1 MVFDALAARIVA
13 QAAWRD
19 FGDFPQTVRR
29 QIAFGL
35 DRAAEGGKADNAKPL
50 HGLEGG
56 VFEIKADDR
65 SGTYRAV
72 KIGIDIWVVHAFQKK
87 SVRGIKTPQR
97 EIDLI
102 RERIKRLRESL

>member
-1 MVFDALAARIVA
+1 MRRVSWVN
-13 QAAWRD
+13 AAWRD
-19 FGDFPQTVRR
+19 FRDFPEQVRR

-35 DRAAEGGKADNAKPL
+35 DRAANGEKAESAKPL

-56 VFEIKADDR
+56 LFEIVANDR
-65 SGTYRAV
+65 SGTYRVVYAL
-72 KIGIDIWVVHAFQKK
+72 KLGLDIWVVHAFQKK

-102 RERIKRLRESL
+102 RERIKRLRERLS

>member
-1 MVFDALAARIVA
+1 MRRVSWLN
-13 QAAWRD
+13 AAWRA
-19 FGDFPQTVRR
+19 FADFPENVRR

-56 VFEIKADDR
+56 AFEISANDR

-72 KIGIDIWVVHAFQKK
+72 YVLKIDVDIWVVHAFQKK

-102 RERIKRLRESL
+102 RERIKRLRESLR

>member
-1 MVFDALAARIVA
+1 MRQVSWLKAAGREFA
-13 QAAWRD
+13 
-19 FGDFPQTVRR
+19 DFPEKVRR

-50 HGLEGG
+50 HGIEGG
-56 VFEIKADDR
+56 VFEISADDR
-65 SGTYRAV
+65 SGAYRAV
-72 KIGIDIWVVHAFQKK
+72 YAIKIDSDIWVVHAFQKK

-102 RERIKRLRESL
+102 RERIKRLKESLK

>member
-1 MVFDALAARIVA
+1 MRPVSWLN
-13 QAAWRD
+13 AAWRS
-19 FGDFPQTVRR
+19 FEGFPEEVRR

-50 HGLEGG
+50 HGIDGG
-56 VFEIKADDR
+56 VFEITANDR

-72 KIGIDIWVVHAFQKK
+72 YVVKIGADIWVVHAFKKK
-87 SVRGIKTPQR
+87 SVRGTKTPQR

-102 RERIKRLRESL
+102 RERIKRLRENLR